1 MPAEELEAWIIS
13 AVEDEADEA
22 LAALWEQRLLLTEA
36 GEGIRPLADAKQRA
50 RSLLRDAA

>member
-1 MPAEELEAWIIS
+1 MPAEELEAWIVS
-13 AVEDEADEA
+13 AVEDEANDVQ
-22 LAALWEQRLLLTEA
+22 AALWELRLLLTEE